1 MKRRRFSHFVFGI
14 ASFIVKD
21 GFPDEFIEYCSRQKI
36 IIYNLRLTGNE
47 ISGSVHFA
55 DILSLTEAAEKC
67 GMQLEIT
74 GRSGL
79 PHIICRYK
87 RRYGIP
93 AGLLLFTVITAILH
107 SVLWSIDIT
116 PTEIIPRE
124 RITEVLNE
132 AGARVGVFTDTVD
145 CKEAEYLLYDKFDD
159 ISWVNVR
166 IAGTRMFVSISEVK
180 KKEKLKKECF
190 SNIVALK
197 DGEIINAQI
206 FKGDGKIY
214 PGTAVVK
221 GDLLVSGI
229 KNHFDGSVE
238 FVDSEAQI
246 YARTKSYIASRIPSS
261 VNVKIYSKC
270 KDIYL
275 PVFFGIS
282 PAEVLSVK
290 TNSFTE
296 SAYYTDIGDVILPIG
311 IKRIH
316 KYTLEDAVLELTENE
331 ASLLCF
337 RDFSFLCMGVYEKAE
352 ILESDISLSFEEA
365 AELSGSFLCI
375 EDIAHKK
382 EFTVE
387 DISPSR

>member
-1 MKRRRFSHFVFGI
+1 MKRRRFLNFVFGSADFI
-14 ASFIVKD
+14 AGE
-21 GFPDEFIEYCSRQKI
+21 GFPDEFIEYCRKQKI
-36 IIYNLRLTGNE
+36 IIYDLRLTGKE
-47 ISGSVHFA
+47 ISGSVQ
-55 DILSLTEAAEKC
+55 LTELTALADAAAKC

-74 GRSGL
+74 RRSGL
-79 PHIICRYK
+79 PHIFYRYR

-93 AGLLLFTVITAILH
+93 AGLLLFTVITAFLH

-124 RITEVLNE
+124 MIAQVLNE
-132 AGARVGVFTDTVD
+132 AGVRVGVFTDTVN
-145 CKEAEYLLYDKFDD
+145 CKEAEYLLYEKFDD

-166 IAGTRMFVSISEVK
+166 ISGTRMFVSISEVK
-180 KKEKLKKECF
+180 KKEKYKKECF
-190 SNIVALK
+190 SNTVALK

-206 FKGDGKIY
+206 FRGEGKIY

-229 KNHFDGSVE
+229 INHFDGTVE

-246 YARTKSYIASRIPSS
+246 YARTRNYIASRIPLS
-261 VNVKIYSKC
+261 VDVKAYGKC

-275 PVFFGIS
+275 PVFFGLS
-282 PAEVLSVK
+282 PAQMISVK
-290 TNSFTE
+290 TENFTI
-296 SAYYTDIGDVILPIG
+296 SDCYTDIGDVILPVG

-316 KYTLEDAVLELTENE
+316 KYSLEDTVLELSENE

-337 RDFSFLCMGVYEKAE
+337 RDFSFLCMRLYEKAE
-352 ILESDISLSFEEA
+352 ILDTDIRLSLKDG

-375 EDIAHKK
+375 EDIALKK